1 VLDSKLHNIHISV
14 ETFYIAEQSNA
25 LVNEFVFAYTITIS
39 NQAPHIVQLL
49 RRHWIISDS
58 NGEVRQVEG
67 EGVVGIQ
74 PILES
79 SESYSYTS
87 GCCLRTEMGKMEGSY
102 TFLNLET
109 QQTIV
114 VPIPM
119 FQLIAPFKM
128 N

>member
-1 VLDSKLHNIHISV
+1 VLSSKLHNIDISV
-14 ETFYIAEQSNA
+14 ETFYIPEQSNA
-25 LVNEFVFAYTITIS
+25 LVNEFVFAYTITIT
-39 NQAPHIVQLL
+39 NKAAHTVQLM

-67 EGVVGIQ
+67 EGVVGHQ
-74 PILES
+74 PILEK
-79 SESYSYTS
+79 SEIYSYTS
-87 GCCLRTEMGKMEGSY
+87 GCCLRTELGKMEGSY

-109 QQTIV
+109 QEMIQ